1 MSVKFVGSAAKALPA
16 KALHSAVEEMEK
28 ICEFCTA
35 FRPVVYCKAD
45 AAHLCLSC
53 DAKVHSAN
61 ALSNRH
67 FRTLL
72 CDSCSGNPAYIQC
85 LNHRMFMCHG
95 CDRSLHGAS
104 LQHQKRAINSYM
116 GCPSAKDFVA
126 MWGFELNELENSG
139 ILGRSFSS
147 SSGATNPGVENSDIS
162 GKSSPQIVGVS
173 ITAKTNFANS
183 ASSADS
189 EMGSSSQ
196 RSQESRISDF
206 QILNEQTQQ
215 QNTSFILQQILNL
228 KRLNLMEG
236 NNHCPSI
243 HGKEQIESSSVH
255 NPTKKLDE
263 TPDQDL
269 QHSQVVANNLQQC
282 GSLLQEMKVD
292 SLLPFTQLEHMPS
305 PSTAGMPF
313 QGESFWQ
320 CKSPVQS
327 NELWTQNM
335 QDLGVCEDS
344 VCNDDFDI
352 PDVDLTFRNFEELF
366 GGNQDPVRAQ
376 LDDKYLWRSLEK
388 DLSLEK
394 PDDINIREL
403 QDASSVYVTS
413 STHMD
418 NDTNRIDIFLGN
430 MDSPW
435 AIRPSYSTL
444 SISTSRFSAE
454 SSGTD
459 SFSSRMSPITGG
471 EASCHSPDLD
481 SPHLEARENAMM
493 RYKEKKK
500 ARRQDKQIQYPS
512 RKARADARKRV
523 QGRFL
528 KTEGYDSD
536 ATDVT

>member
-1 MSVKFVGSAAKALPA
+1 
-16 KALHSAVEEMEK
+16 MEK

-104 LQHQKRAINSYM
+104 SQHQKRAINSYT

-162 GKSSPQIVGVS
+162 GKSSPQIGGVS
-173 ITAKTNFANS
+173 ATSKTNFAIS
-183 ASSADS
+183 VSSADS

-196 RSQESRISDF
+196 TS

-327 NELWTQNM
+327 NE
-335 QDLGVCEDS
+335 VCSD
-344 VCNDDFDI
+344 
-352 PDVDLTFRNFEELF
+352 
-366 GGNQDPVRAQ
+366 
-376 LDDKYLWRSLEK
+376 
-388 DLSLEK
+388 
-394 PDDINIREL
+394 
-403 QDASSVYVTS
+403 
-413 STHMD
+413 
-418 NDTNRIDIFLGN
+418 
-430 MDSPW
+430 
-435 AIRPSYSTL
+435 
-444 SISTSRFSAE
+444 
-454 SSGTD
+454 
-459 SFSSRMSPITGG
+459 
-471 EASCHSPDLD
+471 
-481 SPHLEARENAMM
+481 HL
-493 RYKEKKK
+493 
-500 ARRQDKQIQYPS
+500 
-512 RKARADARKRV
+512 
-523 QGRFL
+523 
-528 KTEGYDSD
+528 
-536 ATDVT
+536 

>member
-1 MSVKFVGSAAKALPA
+1 
-16 KALHSAVEEMEK
+16 MEK

-95 CDRSLHGAS
+95 CDRSLHGTS
-104 LQHQKRAINSYM
+104 SQHQKRAINSYM

-139 ILGRSFSS
+139 IL
-147 SSGATNPGVENSDIS
+147 V
-162 GKSSPQIVGVS
+162 
-173 ITAKTNFANS
+173 
-183 ASSADS
+183 SSADS

-196 RSQESRISDF
+196 TS

-255 NPTKKLDE
+255 NPTNKLDE

-327 NELWTQNM
+327 NELWTQNL

-394 PDDINIREL
+394 PDDINTREL

-459 SFSSRMSPITGG
+459 SFGSRMSPITGG

-481 SPHLEARENAMM
+481 GPHLEARENAMM

>member
-1 MSVKFVGSAAKALPA
+1 
-16 KALHSAVEEMEK
+16 MEK

-104 LQHQKRAINSYM
+104 SQHQKRAINSYM

-162 GKSSPQIVGVS
+162 GKSSPQIGGVS
-173 ITAKTNFANS
+173 VTSKPNFAIS
-183 ASSADS
+183 VSSADS

-196 RSQESRISDF
+196 TS

-228 KRLNLMEG
+228 KRLNLIEG

-243 HGKEQIESSSVH
+243 HGIEQIESSSVH

-327 NELWTQNM
+327 NELWTQNL

-413 STHMD
+413 STHTD

-459 SFSSRMSPITGG
+459 SFGSRMSPITGG